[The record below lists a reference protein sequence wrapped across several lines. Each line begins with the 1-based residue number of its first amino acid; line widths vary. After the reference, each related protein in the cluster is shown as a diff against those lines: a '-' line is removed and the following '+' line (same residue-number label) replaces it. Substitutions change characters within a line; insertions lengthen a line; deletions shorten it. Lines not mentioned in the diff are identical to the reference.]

1 MKGRKKGKYVVFSL
15 VFLVFGFIIAFSYSQ
30 TSKEDANT
38 LKITDRQYLMANNL
52 RKQIILIQDK
62 NRELQKDLY
71 DKQEEVRQNEKELS
85 EEADMYSSLA
95 EETEKYRLFLG
106 KVKVKGPGIEVTLED
121 GEYRQSEDAN
131 NYIVHEH
138 HVFKVVNELYIA
150 GATSISING
159 QRLNHNSYIVCNG
172 PVITVDGN
180 PYPAPFKITAIGD
193 TNTLISALNIPGGVR
208 DQIVND
214 NIIFSIEKKK
224 QIILDP
230 VLGESS

>member
-1 MKGRKKGKYVVFSL
+1 LPSRIVNQVKK
-15 VFLVFGFIIAFSYSQ
+15 
-30 TSKEDANT
+30 DANS
-38 LKITDRQYLMANNL
+38 LNISDRQFVMANNL
-52 RKQIILIQDK
+52 RKQILLVQDK

-71 DKQEEVRQNEKELS
+71 DKQETVRKYEKELS
-85 EEADMYSSLA
+85 EEAEMYLSLA

-106 KVKVKGPGIEVTLED
+106 KVKVKGPGIEISLED

-150 GATSISING
+150 GATAISING

-180 PYPAPFKITAIGD
+180 PYPAPFIISALGD
-193 TNTLISALNIPGGVR
+193 TDTLVSALNISGGVR

>member
-1 MKGRKKGKYVVFSL
+1 VKRRKKGKYVVFSL
-15 VFLVFGFIIAFSYSQ
+15 VSLSLGFIIAFSYSQ
-30 TSKEDANT
+30 SSKKDANS
-38 LKITDRQYLMANNL
+38 LNISDRQFVMANNL
-52 RKQIILIQDK
+52 RKQILLVQDK

-71 DKQEEVRQNEKELS
+71 DKQETVRKYEKELS
-85 EEADMYSSLA
+85 EEAEMYLSLA

-106 KVKVKGPGIEVTLED
+106 KVKVKGPGIEISLED

-150 GATSISING
+150 GATAISING

-180 PYPAPFKITAIGD
+180 PYPAPFIISALGD
-193 TNTLISALNIPGGVR
+193 TDTLVSALNISGGVR